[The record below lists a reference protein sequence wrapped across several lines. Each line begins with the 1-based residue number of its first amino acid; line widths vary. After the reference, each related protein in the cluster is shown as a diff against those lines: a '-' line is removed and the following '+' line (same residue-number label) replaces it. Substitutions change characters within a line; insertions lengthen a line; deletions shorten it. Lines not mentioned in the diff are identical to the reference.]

1 MMHHAC
7 PRGPGEPGRFS
18 QAHEG
23 VVYGCCVPALTRFTN
38 PHCPGPPRFTRTSA
52 EHSGMSILISYSQA
66 RRAQLQGEGLTG
78 TTVQKDRAGEFLARI
93 ALGNDGPVLSRPQPG
108 TGGLSTLDCSGLK
121 L

>member
-1 MMHHAC
+1 M
-7 PRGPGEPGRFS
+7 PVRRGPGEPGRFS

-78 TTVQKDRAGEFLARI
+78 TTVQKIVLRIPGEIAR
-93 ALGNDGPVLSRPQPG
+93 NDGLF
-108 TGGLSTLDCSGLK
+108 
-121 L
+121 